1 LKNFQK
7 FKKNKILQISC
18 DWLVLLGMSNYE
30 EESETQN
37 LVVQETEGTKASFF
51 SGKNVSFMI
60 GVTFSVAFVFS
71 LSAIILTFFLINKVF
86 INLPNSIEYE
96 NILPHLKN
104 FERIAFEHP
113 SKSRSVAD
121 AHNTSAAYVISVL
134 KSSTGC
140 QVSTQN
146 FKVPVYTE
154 ISNPTLSIKRPF
166 NYPLQ
171 HMVDFRQLRF
181 INLFIQPKDTEEVE
195 NIPLKLK

>member
-1 LKNFQK
+1 
-7 FKKNKILQISC
+7 
-18 DWLVLLGMSNYE
+18 MSNYE
-30 EESETQN
+30 ESETQG
-37 LVVQETEGTKASFF
+37 LVVQESEETTKASLF

-60 GVTFSVAFVFS
+60 GITFSVAFVFS
-71 LSAIILTFFLINKVF
+71 LSSIILTFFLINKVF
-86 INLPNSIEYE
+86 INLPNSIQYE

-104 FERIAFEHP
+104 LERIAFEHP

-121 AHNTSAAYVISVL
+121 AHNTSGAYVISVL

-154 ISNPTLSIKRPF
+154 ISKPVLSIKRPY

-171 HMVDFRQLRF
+171 RMVDFRQLRF
-181 INLFIQPKDTEEVE
+181 INLSNHFKIRRKWKILHRSSSESCKCFR
-195 NIPLKLK
+195 L